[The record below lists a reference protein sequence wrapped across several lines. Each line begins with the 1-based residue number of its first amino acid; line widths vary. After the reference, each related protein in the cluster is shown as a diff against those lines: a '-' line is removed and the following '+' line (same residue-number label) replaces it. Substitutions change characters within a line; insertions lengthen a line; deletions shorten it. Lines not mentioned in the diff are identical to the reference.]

1 MTREALGANIPVVAS
16 STSPPRT
23 IPRRS
28 VMADITVADFRA
40 RFPEFSAVADDDV
53 GQYIETAYIL
63 SDVSREATYY
73 TAAHLGSL
81 DDAERSATA
90 IAPLTT
96 GAAPS
101 SRNRLAPRN
110 SNSCN
115 RRWTAARSSTPAQST
130 GGWRWPLRTARLR
143 P

>member
-1 MTREALGANIPVVAS
+1 
-16 STSPPRT
+16 
-23 IPRRS
+23 
-28 VMADITVADFRA
+28 MADITVADFRA

-90 IAPLTT
+90 IAPVDDRGGTIIEESFGPKKLKFLQQAMDSREVFYT
-96 GAAPS
+96 GTVYG
-101 SRNRLAPRN
+101 RLALALENRAPAAIMSVRN
-110 SNSCN
+110 
-115 RRWTAARSSTPAQST
+115 A
-130 GGWRWPLRTARLR
+130 
-143 P
+143 